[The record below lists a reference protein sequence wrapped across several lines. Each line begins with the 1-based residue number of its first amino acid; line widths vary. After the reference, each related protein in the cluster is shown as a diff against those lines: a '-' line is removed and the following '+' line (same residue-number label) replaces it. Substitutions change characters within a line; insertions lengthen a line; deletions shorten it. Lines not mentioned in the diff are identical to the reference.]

1 MRFFVIVAAL
11 CSAAARSAQGA
22 PPDICAA
29 EQGLTCS
36 SSKHPLKTIS
46 TNQPAACCDACKKTT
61 GCNAWTFDGTQ
72 NQCKALVDCT
82 GASAALGPH
91 FSGSNKKLPRAQWP
105 AAGPPVLPLPFR
117 NTSLPLAERVRWL
130 VANLSNSEKEGLL
143 GTRTSSIPRLAI
155 KSYMYYVEC
164 NSGAYANG
172 HYPEQARGKS
182 CDLVNLTAFPQSPG
196 MAASFNTTL
205 ERLKGD
211 VAEQERHVEALRKVV
226 LGDAAAKAQTCSVHD
241 HECHRQERRER
252 RRKVRLVT
260 LPRGLPCGAPTR
272 TDARWRAPGVYCPGE
287 PRGLGSRRPRAFY
300 EQDAAADKGQALG
313 GAVAAVQRPGDPR
326 GHHEQAHASSGCQGP
341 APHCRQG
348 RELNFFDAV
357 WTQWGCDG
365 HGCVQAARE

>member
-1 MRFFVIVAAL
+1 MRSETARRTRYGMRFFVIVAAL

-211 VAEQERHVEALRKVV
+211 V
-226 LGDAAAKAQTCSVHD
+226 T
-241 HECHRQERRER
+241 
-252 RRKVRLVT
+252 
-260 LPRGLPCGAPTR
+260 
-272 TDARWRAPGVYCPGE
+272 
-287 PRGLGSRRPRAFY
+287 
-300 EQDAAADKGQALG
+300 
-313 GAVAAVQRPGDPR
+313 
-326 GHHEQAHASSGCQGP
+326 
-341 APHCRQG
+341 G
-348 RELNFFDAV
+348 RELRAIALAEQYDWNKAGAGLSCFSPSEHHHHHHAQHISIMSSSLPSDALFNV
-357 WTQWGCDG
+357 VLLKPACLMFVRAYDHTQ
-365 HGCVQAARE
+365 